1 MKNVIVN
8 ILKNGSINDELVVPR
23 VTDIV
28 KYDDFEDLVKSLEAN
43 KSHDESIDNT
53 TYFLIVEG
61 TIIGAANIR
70 HDLNHKLKKVGG
82 HVGYGVRRSYR
93 GQGYGSKILKKALD
107 YLSRIDVKEALVT
120 CEKSNTS
127 SAKVIEKNGGEEI
140 EPSVM
145 EDGTEVRRFIIEI
158 A

>member
-1 MKNVIVN
+1 M
-8 ILKNGSINDELVVPR
+8 
-23 VTDIV
+23 TDIV